1 MDQIFK
7 RQIRSL
13 DVAGQRV
20 EIEIRQL
27 DSPDI
32 EKIRQI
38 AEKSFPKVWKD
49 SEYEYFIKHLS
60 GLCLGVVSQKQMV
73 GFLLTL
79 LVQGEMDVISIAV
92 SPEYRRKNIAKTLLE
107 TAWERP
113 QVRQAFLEVD
123 TENSPAIQFYE
134 SFGFKA
140 YGVRKKYY
148 EGKRDA
154 LVMKRTK

>member
-1 MDQIFK
+1 
-7 RQIRSL
+7 
-13 DVAGQRV
+13 
-20 EIEIRQL
+20 
-27 DSPDI
+27 
-32 EKIRQI
+32 
-38 AEKSFPKVWKD
+38 
-49 SEYEYFIKHLS
+49 
-60 GLCLGVVSQKQMV
+60 MV

-107 TAWERP
+107 TAWELP
-113 QVRQAFLEVD
+113 QVKQAFLEVD